1 MPSGAQHVP
10 VDCGQGQVL
19 GCKVLS
25 QHAVEHLFVF
35 ICLAVSGPEN
45 STQEDRKPH
54 RQKHIGHDQIPM
66 RVDDRV
72 GDEVAPQADHQKAC
86 EEGEGTE
93 D

>member
-54 RQKHIGHDQIPM
+54 RQKHIGHDQIPL